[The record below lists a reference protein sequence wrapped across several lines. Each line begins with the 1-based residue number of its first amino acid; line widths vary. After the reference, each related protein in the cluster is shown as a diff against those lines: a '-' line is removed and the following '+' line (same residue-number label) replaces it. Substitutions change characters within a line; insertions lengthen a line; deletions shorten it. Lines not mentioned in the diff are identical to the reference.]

1 MHLEVHRTTVTFV
14 AKFSPFFPVWASNS
28 TSTNFC
34 FWESNFFGAYFQ
46 EKMCKNLCT
55 VDCDVWSLHICVV
68 HLYYVFFPNNVFQT
82 YSPRFVSQI
91 QERRKFIQ
99 KRRLER
105 GQRENAKILVRN
117 SLLEKL
123 WKKKKQYSFYRS
135 ISFKNLP
142 LYIVIEIV
150 FRILT
155 YTTIHCRLK

>member
-1 MHLEVHRTTVTFV
+1 
-14 AKFSPFFPVWASNS
+14 
-28 TSTNFC
+28 
-34 FWESNFFGAYFQ
+34 
-46 EKMCKNLCT
+46 MCKNLCT

-155 YTTIHCRLK
+155 YTTIIQYHMYLTFRVTMYLCYVLFQDELVCG